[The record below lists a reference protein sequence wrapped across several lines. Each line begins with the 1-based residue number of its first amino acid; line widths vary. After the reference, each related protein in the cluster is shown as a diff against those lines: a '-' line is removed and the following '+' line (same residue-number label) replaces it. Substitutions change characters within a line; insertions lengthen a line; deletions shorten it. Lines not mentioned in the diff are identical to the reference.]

1 MIFLPTLDD
10 KIVDYR
16 CLSSDQ
22 IGKVRH
28 SVSVVGEA
36 PCGFLALSLV
46 LIEQLKQLID
56 GDRVVFSHLYSDED
70 SGFCVVTP
78 DRENLAERMD
88 AYEAH
93 REEHPLM
100 RHFTEAV
107 GGHSVQF
114 NDLVPQRDLKE
125 TPLYHEFFQPLGIL
139 QMLGIVIPVPTIR
152 EKRHGPASPAIVPF
166 RLPTQLG
173 YPNISFCLTR
183 AGRPFSDR
191 ETAVFD
197 LFSSQVRPILLREIA
212 WEKRTGTHMGC
223 DFQLTDQSTG
233 GDALPYL
240 SRIAEQTGLT
250 RRQTEVLGW
259 VAQGKTN
266 DEIATI
272 LGNSVRTIEGHVDSL
287 LEKLNVENRV
297 AAGYCVWTGKF
308 NGPSGAR

>member
-1 MIFLPTLDD
+1 M
-10 KIVDYR
+10 
-16 CLSSDQ
+16 
-22 IGKVRH
+22 
-28 SVSVVGEA
+28 SVVGEA
-36 PCGFLALSLV
+36 PCGFLTLSLV

-88 AYEAH
+88 AYEAY

-100 RHFTEAV
+100 RHFTRAV

-114 NDLVPQRDLKE
+114 DELVPRRDLRE
-125 TPLYHEFFQPLGIL
+125 MAIFQEFFRPLGIL
-139 QMLGIVIPVPTIR
+139 QMLGIVIPVPAVRVKKTGSR
-152 EKRHGPASPAIVPF
+152 EPAIVPF

-183 AGRPFSDR
+183 AGGPFSDC

-212 WEKRTGTHMGC
+212 WERRAGTHMEV
-223 DFQLTDQSTG
+223 DFQLTDQST
-233 GDALPYL
+233 AVTELPFL
-240 SRIAEQTGLT
+240 ARIAEQAGLT
-250 RRQTEVLGW
+250 RRQTEVLSW

-297 AAGYCVWTGKF
+297 AAGYCVWTGRP
-308 NGPSGAR
+308 NGPRGTA